1 VSAVTV
7 IVPARDAAATIE
19 ATLRALEA
27 QTERAEV
34 IVVDNG
40 SNDDTAALARSS
52 SLGPIV
58 IELPRGAGPGHA
70 RNEGARAASGELLAF
85 TDADCEPEPG
95 WVRAGIERASGADLI
110 QGRVRP
116 AGPRGPF
123 DRTVAVGVE
132 TTLYETANLF
142 VTKEAFDR
150 AGGFGQFS
158 DSREAPFGEDVVFG
172 WRCRRAGAR
181 VAFAPEAVVR
191 HAVFRRGPLGY
202 VKERW
207 RRRHFPA
214 LVREVPELRRTFLY
228 RRLFLSARSAA
239 ADLAVIAI
247 AAAAAAS
254 PLAALGA
261 VPYAVSVGSTALRW
275 RRRAPVVA
283 LVEPVADAVGLV
295 ALLAGSVRARRV
307 VL

>member
-1 VSAVTV
+1 MSSVTV

-27 QTERAEV
+27 QTESAEV

-40 SNDDTAALARSS
+40 SDDDTAQLARSS
-52 SLGPIV
+52 PVDPTV
-58 IELPRGAGPGHA
+58 IELPRGAGPGRA

-95 WVRAGIERASGADLI
+95 WVRAGIERAAGADLI

-116 AGPRGPF
+116 AAPRGPF
-123 DRTVAVGVE
+123 DRTVDVGVE

-142 VTKEAFDR
+142 VTKEAFER

-158 DSREAPFGEDVVFG
+158 APREAPFGEDVVFG
-172 WRCRRAGAR
+172 WRCRRAGSRA
-181 VAFAPEAVVR
+181 VFAPEAVVR
-191 HAVFRRGPLGY
+191 HAVFARGPWGY
-202 VKERW
+202 VRERW

-228 RRLFLSARSAA
+228 RRFFLNTRSAA
-239 ADLAVIAI
+239 ADLAVVAI
-247 AAAAAAS
+247 AAAVAVS
-254 PLAALGA
+254 PFAALGA
-261 VPYAVSVGSTALRW
+261 VPYAVSVGAAALRW
-275 RRRAPVVA
+275 RRRAPIVA

-295 ALLAGSVRARRV
+295 AVLVGSARSRTV